1 MMRKRSSL
9 SLALLLC
16 LLAPVFL
23 SLPAYAGVGCG
34 TNWMGDTTGDT
45 DFYVSKN
52 QNQGTSGSTAADG
65 SATGKSAVALGSA
78 SRSANA
84 SIEKL
89 TPDRAGPQDA
99 GATVIW
105 TAVASNSGNEK
116 MYYDFLLSGPSTGG
130 RLADRTGW
138 IEGNSWAWNTS
149 GEDAGESL
157 IVVRVK
163 RAGSTGYEDSREES
177 YIINAGPSS
186 SQSSTATPAND
197 LDVTPSA
204 SAATTVPAAASA
216 AASVSGASGPAE
228 ASTSSSGATDT
239 AFSGIEAHPASKTS
253 EPIANKPRTAPDERK
268 AAVAETSGPN
278 MDMPDPTPK
287 AEASAGNVTQS
298 AEARPVEEAAAVQES
313 EYMDVE
319 GKWTV
324 KLDSPGETLDLSLF
338 QADSSVMGSGNLNE
352 KSGKL
357 AVTAKGSVSG
367 NSLSLEVWTV
377 VSEFGNKVDKSVD
390 LELVKVDRII
400 SGSYDMYSGEDLLKS
415 GNATA
420 SRLSS

>member
-116 MYYDFLLSGPSTGG
+116 MYYDFLLSGPSTEG

-138 IEGNSWAWNTS
+138 IEDNSWAWNTS
-149 GEDAGESL
+149 SEDAGESL

-163 RAGSTGYEDSREES
+163 RAGSTDYEDSREES
-177 YIINAGPSS
+177 YIINASPSS

-197 LDVTPSA
+197 LDVT
-204 SAATTVPAAASA
+204 ASA

-228 ASTSSSGATDT
+228 ASTSSSGATDA
-239 AFSGIEAHPASKTS
+239 AFSGIEAHPTSKTS

-268 AAVAETSGPN
+268 AAVVQTSGPN
-278 MDMPDPTPK
+278 MNMPDPTPK
-287 AEASAGNVTQS
+287 AEASAGNITQS
-298 AEARPVEEAAAVQES
+298 AEAQPVEEAAAVQES

-324 KLDSPGETLDLSLF
+324 KLDGPGETLDLSLF

-357 AVTAKGSVSG
+357 AVTARGSVSG

>member
-116 MYYDFLLSGPSTGG
+116 MYYDFLLSGPSTEG

-138 IEGNSWAWNTS
+138 IEDNSWAWNTS
-149 GEDAGESL
+149 SEDAGESL

-163 RAGSTGYEDSREES
+163 RAGSTDYEDSREES

-197 LDVTPSA
+197 LDVT
-204 SAATTVPAAASA
+204 ASA

-239 AFSGIEAHPASKTS
+239 AFSGIEAHPTSKTS

-268 AAVAETSGPN
+268 AAVVQTSGPN
-278 MDMPDPTPK
+278 MNMPDPTPK
-287 AEASAGNVTQS
+287 AEASAGNITQS

-324 KLDSPGETLDLSLF
+324 KLDGPGETLDLSLF